1 MQVKLIII
9 LPCYNEESI
18 LNISFKQLHTLFNDL
33 TKRQVISDESKICFV
48 DDGSK
53 DKTWQIIEDLKTK
66 HSFVSGVKLARNY
79 GHQFALLGG
88 LSSFYNKFDIY
99 VTIDADLQDDIGVI
113 EDMINEYKKGINIVY
128 GVRDDRTSDSFFK
141 RKTAEGFYKLM
152 SSLGV
157 ATVYNH
163 ADYRLMDNK
172 AVGELLSFRETNLF
186 LRGIVPLLGLN
197 YTTVSYKRKEREA
210 GETKYPLRKMLNF
223 AWEGISS
230 FSVRPMRL
238 ILVVGLVTFIFSMLI
253 SIWVLLTYFQN
264 KAIPGWAS
272 TIIPMLIIG
281 GIQVISIGVIG
292 EYIGKIYKEVKDR
305 PRFSI
310 EKTLL

>member
-1 MQVKLIII
+1 M
-9 LPCYNEESI
+9 
-18 LNISFKQLHTLFNDL
+18 SFKQLKGLFDDL
-33 TKRQVISDESKICFV
+33 KNRKVISNNSKVCFV

-53 DKTWQIIEDLKTK
+53 DRTWQIIEDIQSQ

-99 VTIDADLQDDIGVI
+99 ITIDADLQDDINVI
-113 EDMINEYKKGINIVY
+113 EEMIQEAEKGINIVY

-141 RKTAEGFYKLM
+141 RKTAEGFYKM
-152 SSLGV
+152 MNALGV
-157 ATVYNH
+157 TTVYNH

-172 AVGELLSFRETNLF
+172 AVGELLSFRENNLF
-186 LRGIVPLLGLN
+186 LRGIVPLIGLN

-223 AWEGISS
+223 AWEGVSS

-238 ILVVGLVTFIFSMLI
+238 ILVIGLITFIFSILI
-253 SIWVLLTYFQN
+253 SIWVLITYLQQ
-264 KAIPGWAS
+264 KSVPGWAS
-272 TIIPMLIIG
+272 TIIPMLIVG

-292 EYIGKIYKEVKDR
+292 EYIGKIYKEVKNR

>member
-1 MQVKLIII
+1 MPVKLIII

-18 LNISFKQLHTLFNDL
+18 LEMSFKQLKGLFDDL
-33 TKRQVISDESKICFV
+33 KNRKVISNNSKVCFV

-53 DKTWQIIEDLKTK
+53 DRTWQIIEDIQSQ

-99 VTIDADLQDDIGVI
+99 ITIDADLQDDINVI
-113 EDMINEYKKGINIVY
+113 EEMIQEAEKGINIVY

-141 RKTAEGFYKLM
+141 RKTAEGFYKM
-152 SSLGV
+152 MNALGV
-157 ATVYNH
+157 TTVYNH

-172 AVGELLSFRETNLF
+172 AVGELLSFRENNLF
-186 LRGIVPLLGLN
+186 LRGIVPLIGLN

-223 AWEGISS
+223 AWEGVSS

-238 ILVVGLVTFIFSMLI
+238 ILVIGLITFIFSILI
-253 SIWVLLTYFQN
+253 SIWVLITYLQQ
-264 KAIPGWAS
+264 KSVPGWAS
-272 TIIPMLIIG
+272 TIIPMLIVG

-292 EYIGKIYKEVKDR
+292 EYIGKIYKEVKNR

>member
-1 MQVKLIII
+1 MATKTIII

-18 LNISFKQLHTLFNDL
+18 LHLSFAQLQQLFNDL
-33 TKRQVISDESKICFV
+33 TSRKVISEDSKLCFV

-53 DKTWQIIEDLKTK
+53 DKTWEIIEELKAK
-66 HSFVSGVKLARNY
+66 HSIVTGVKLARNY
-79 GHQFALLGG
+79 GHQFALLAG
-88 LSSFYNKFDIY
+88 LSSFYEKYEAYI
-99 VTIDADLQDDIGVI
+99 TIDADLQDDITVI
-113 EDMINEYKKGINIVY
+113 ENMIDEYNKGINIVY

-141 RKTAEGFYKLM
+141 RKTAEGFYNLM
-152 SSLGV
+152 KYLGV
-157 ATVYNH
+157 TTIYNH

-186 LRGIVPLLGLN
+186 LRGIVPLIGLN
-197 YTTVSYKRKEREA
+197 YTSVFYKRKEREA
-210 GETKYPLRKMLNF
+210 GETKYPLKKMLNF

-230 FSVRPMRL
+230 FSIKPMRL
-238 ILVVGLVTFIFSMLI
+238 ILVIGLITFLFSLLI
-253 SIWVLLTYFQN
+253 SIWVLITYLQN
-264 KAIPGWAS
+264 KSVPGWAS